1 MVEIV
6 LMISATPASCERLVP
21 MIPEPTTT
29 QTNRAVP
36 KNSAIDLPNVVGM
49 VATPIGLEH
58 YA

>member
-6 LMISATPASCERLVP
+6 LMMSATPASWERFVP

-36 KNSAIDLPNVVGM
+36 KNSAIDLPTVVGM
-49 VATPIGLEH
+49 VATPIGLEL